1 MVGGCQTNNMRS
13 ASRWSVPED
22 GVVSGLLDGVDGWGL
37 AGRLALVNH
46 AWNLGIGAW
55 RASIGTLQ
63 LSQLDNDTAAAI
75 SKFCTNLRRFEITWG
90 PKLDYACICSDGAI
104 TSVLKGCPRLQA
116 LDLANGGSSRAV
128 LTAIAESCPQ
138 LLSLTLYCLEAAADY
153 EYRPYVTAHLLAD
166 LCRGCPQL
174 EALELRDC
182 YDLDDEKVIAI
193 ARGCPRIQRIVHRAN
208 CACDENNVSDAALAA
223 VGAECRQLREFR
235 IEGKECGSS
244 ITDTGVEALARGC
257 PLLHT
262 LSIGGSGVTC
272 EGITSLV
279 TYCPLLCA
287 LVLSWCDSMSD
298 AAIIA
303 LAQPGSRLAHLDL
316 DYAGGPFQLTD
327 VAMEALCRC
336 RQLQTLGLGSN
347 RAVTIAGVAQV
358 LRACPHMT
366 KVRLCGASGMTQDEV
381 KALRREHPL
390 VSLTRYADR
399 DSCASLSLYG
409 HHTERDEWVL
419 RVGKPGPGRSG
430 RMHVELRQAPS
441 R

>member
-37 AGRLALVNH
+37 AGRLALVNQ

-90 PKLDYACICSDGAI
+90 SKLDHACICSDGAI

-174 EALELRDC
+174 EALELG
-182 YDLDDEKVIAI
+182 L
-193 ARGCPRIQRIVHRAN
+193 
-208 CACDENNVSDAALAA
+208 
-223 VGAECRQLREFR
+223 LR
-235 IEGKECGSS
+235 
-244 ITDTGVEALARGC
+244 
-257 PLLHT
+257 
-262 LSIGGSGVTC
+262 
-272 EGITSLV
+272 
-279 TYCPLLCA
+279 
-287 LVLSWCDSMSD
+287 
-298 AAIIA
+298 
-303 LAQPGSRLAHLDL
+303 SR
-316 DYAGGPFQLTD
+316 
-327 VAMEALCRC
+327 R
-336 RQLQTLGLGSN
+336 
-347 RAVTIAGVAQV
+347 
-358 LRACPHMT
+358 
-366 KVRLCGASGMTQDEV
+366 
-381 KALRREHPL
+381 
-390 VSLTRYADR
+390 
-399 DSCASLSLYG
+399 
-409 HHTERDEWVL
+409 
-419 RVGKPGPGRSG
+419 
-430 RMHVELRQAPS
+430 
-441 R
+441 

>member
-1 MVGGCQTNNMRS
+1 VVGGCQTNNMRS

-37 AGRLALVNH
+37 AGRLALVNR

-90 PKLDYACICSDGAI
+90 SKLDYACICSDGAI

-193 ARGCPRIQRIVHRAN
+193 ARGCPRIQRIVHMAD

-244 ITDTGVEALARGC
+244 ITDAGVEALARGC

-390 VSLTRYADR
+390 VSLTRSADR

-409 HHTERDEWVL
+409 HHTERDEWVCTGL
-419 RVGKPGPGRSG
+419 
-430 RMHVELRQAPS
+430 
-441 R
+441 